1 MSAEVS
7 PMGSAIWLG
16 DIVRAV
22 HHLRPDDETMDTVLD
37 LLLGVTEPEPP
48 AWPTAV
54 PRAPAPGPAPAPGRT
69 GTPTPARARPPT
81 ARDLVPPLRAPE
93 PLPDEPEAPTRTDL
107 PPMHAAAPRPLP
119 TLEEVLDEP
128 AAPLASQPPT
138 LLPPGRDRTI
148 LTALCSGP
156 ATAEDIDVDAVVDLI
171 ARGEPIRVLP
181 REIVSSTRRGL
192 QVLVDLGDGMT
203 PFLGD
208 TQQVLDAIA
217 RMAGPDG
224 LDVLRFAVSPLH
236 DPGAGA
242 GPIWTWR
249 PYRPPTAAQPILV
262 LSDLGAWAPASDRA
276 EVEASWVRVATEA
289 RGAGCPMVALAPVPA
304 DRFGRRLHAA
314 LPIVSWDR
322 STNVRQAVAAAR
334 RATGRIMGAV
344 R

>member
-7 PMGSAIWLG
+7 LRGPAIWLG
-16 DIVRAV
+16 DAVRAAQ
-22 HHLRPDDETMDTVLD
+22 HLRPDDETVDTLLD
-37 LLLGVTEPEPP
+37 LLLGVTAPEPP
-48 AWPTAV
+48 ARPIEVAAAPT
-54 PRAPAPGPAPAPGRT
+54 PGLAPAPDVAAAPA
-69 GTPTPARARPPT
+69 PARARPPT
-81 ARDLVPPLRAPE
+81 ARELVPPLRAPE
-93 PLPDEPEAPTRTDL
+93 PLPDQPEAPTRTDL
-107 PPMHAAAPRPLP
+107 PPLRAATPRPLP
-119 TLEEVLDEP
+119 MLDEVLDEP
-128 AAPLASQPPT
+128 TAPVASQLPP

-171 ARGEPIRVLP
+171 ARGEPVRVLP

-192 QVLVDLGDGMT
+192 QVLVDLGEGMT

-208 TQQVLDAIA
+208 TQQVLDAIG
-217 RMAGPDG
+217 RVAGPDG

-236 DPGAGA
+236 DPGAGT

-249 PYRPPTAAQPILV
+249 PYRRPTAAHPILV

-276 EVEASWVRVATEA
+276 EVEASWVRLATEA
-289 RGAGCPMVALAPVPA
+289 RGAGCPMVALAPAPA

-314 LPIVSWDR
+314 LPILSWDR

-334 RATGRIMGAV
+334 RATGRILGGV